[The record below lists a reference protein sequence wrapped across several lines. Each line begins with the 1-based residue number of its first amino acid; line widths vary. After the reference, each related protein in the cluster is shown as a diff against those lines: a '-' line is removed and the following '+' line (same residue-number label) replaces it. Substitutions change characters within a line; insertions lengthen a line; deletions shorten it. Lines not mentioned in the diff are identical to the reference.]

1 MTEIQPMRRH
11 RGGFTLLEMMIVIA
25 IIGIVLG
32 VSVALFGIMMKG
44 EAARKGGILV
54 QQAVAETKQW
64 AAKQHRYYFLVFSEE
79 GKEGWMEIHEDKNN
93 DGIYQ
98 GDQDPKTPDADKAL
112 DGYAIQLPRF
122 VQFENAPKFV
132 GFSPSGYLSFA
143 PGFSEVQAST
153 FDAVHNGSNPKP
165 VGDIVIKIEH
175 REFRM
180 CLDLDKASGKVRRSH
195 FLGEP

>member
-1 MTEIQPMRRH
+1 MRRG

-32 VSVALFGIMMKG
+32 VSIALFGIMMKG

-54 QQAVAETKQW
+54 QQAVAESKQW
-64 AAKQHRYYFLVFSEE
+64 AAKQHRTYFLVFSEE
-79 GKEGWMEIHEDKNN
+79 GKEGWLEIHEDKNN

-112 DGYAIQLPRF
+112 EGYAVQLPRF
-122 VQFENAPKFV
+122 VVFETAPKYV

-165 VGDIVIKIEH
+165 VGDVVLKIEG

-180 CLDLDKASGKVRRSH
+180 CLDLDKASGKVRRHH